1 MTRTPAALGRRFSPL
16 LLFVVAQ
23 VVLALA
29 APSIAP
35 RVTSSSSAAGAD
47 GGAVSGTTGGA
58 TSGGTSG
65 AAGGTGVVG
74 GQPGTGGTAANGAGT
89 GSATGAGTGSAIGS
103 GTGRTGGAAA
113 DLSHCDRTGRQIGQS
128 FYMPPCVPVFHGTN
142 GGATMTGVTATTIG
156 VLAYRGQSNPQL
168 DAILKPAGL
177 ATDPDEICAG
187 LVVYQHALERHWEFY
202 GRKIRWIDGP
212 GNYSSHT
219 VAKNGCKGA
228 GFFQSQC
235 SISPPDVPCFR
246 AEADLIATLKPA
258 YVIAPVADQSFES
271 ELAKKHIVISGGAV
285 RPQSYFDA
293 QAPYHYDVATNGSV
307 AMAQTASYYC
317 QYMNGRPVQWAGPDV
332 KPLTGPAP
340 QRKVGVIFPATNG
353 DPTYKITADEFVH
366 AITGGRCGRR
376 GTKVYEYPYQSD
388 ISTAQQQ
395 STTLAAAMKSDGI
408 TTLVWF
414 ADALAPVFITGA
426 MGQQNFHPENLIT
439 GIQGLDLDS
448 LSRLYDKTVWRYAF
462 GIGEATQYV
471 PDAQSEAT
479 IGWHMGG
486 GTGAANGSSKGLW
499 NYFVLLGDSFHLA
512 GPSPTPQSIR
522 AGLFGATGR
531 PSNPTHVL
539 FQLGHPNIYTA
550 TNDVRSVYWCAST
563 RGPDGQNGT
572 WVATS
577 GGRRYQTGGFPGAN
591 AGIFPNGVCNAT

>member
-1 MTRTPAALGRRFSPL
+1 LQVTPAALGRRFSPL
-16 LLFVVAQ
+16 VLLVVAQ
-23 VVLALA
+23 AVLAVA

-35 RVTSSSSAAGAD
+35 TAGLSSAPSAQGSPSVTGPTGNGSAITTGTTPGTTTGGAPATGST
-47 GGAVSGTTGGA
+47 GGAVSSTSGGTAVGTTGTTGG
-58 TSGGTSG
+58 
-65 AAGGTGVVG
+65 TGG
-74 GQPGTGGTAANGAGT
+74 GQ
-89 GSATGAGTGSAIGS
+89 SV
-103 GTGRTGGAAA
+103 R
-113 DLSHCDRTGRQIGQS
+113 DLSHCDAHGRQIGQS

-142 GGATMTGVTATTIG
+142 GGATMTGVDAKHIK

-187 LVVYQHALERHWEFY
+187 LVTYQRALEKHWEFY
-202 GRKIRWIDGP
+202 GRTISWVDGP
-212 GNYSSHT
+212 GSYSSHT

-228 GFFQSQC
+228 GFFQSKC

-271 ELAKKHIVISGGAV
+271 ELAKRHIIISGGAV

-293 QAPYHYDVATNGSV
+293 QAPYHYDVATGGSV
-307 AMAQTASYYC
+307 AMAQMASYYC

-332 KPLTGPAP
+332 KPVTGSAP

-353 DPTYKITADEFVH
+353 DPTYKITADEFAK
-366 AITGGRCGRR
+366 AITGGRCGSA
-376 GTKVYEYPYQSD
+376 GTKVIEYPYQSD

-395 STTLAAAMKSDGI
+395 STTLAAAMKSDKI

-414 ADALAPVFITGA
+414 ADALAPVFITSA

-448 LSRLYDKTVWRYAF
+448 LSRLYDKSVWRYAF

-471 PDAQSEAT
+471 PDSASEAT

-486 GTGAANGSSKGLW
+486 GTGNANGSSKGLW
-499 NYFVLLGDSFHLA
+499 NYFVLLADSFQFA
-512 GPSPTPQSIR
+512 GPSPTPDSIR
-522 AGLFGATGR
+522 AGLFSVAGR

-550 TNDVRSVYWCAST
+550 TNDVRSVYWCGSAN
-563 RGPDGQNGT
+563 GPDGQRGT
-572 WVATS
+572 WLATA
-577 GGRRYQTGGFPGAN
+577 GGRRYQTGGFPGSS
-591 AGIFPNGVCNAT
+591 AGIFPNGVCNPT